1 MRGCVCSGI
10 WVVRLTNLLR
20 AVGSYGRCATG
31 IGPGGRIVGTA
42 NRRAPVRSI
51 SSGTGAVVAAAPGSI
66 SIVGVASVY
75 DRAAVPVAVPVAV
88 APSATIVIAYGRAH
102 GDANSE
108 REQAGRSNRC
118 SAVPRRDITPCDIR
132 SAVNYRGIVLWN
144 INDLRIRRL
153 DHDHLRRLL
162 HDCNL

>member
-42 NRRAPVRSI
+42 NPRGPVRSI
-51 SSGTGAVVAAAPGSI
+51 SSGTGAVIAAAPGSI

-108 REQAGRSNRC
+108 RKQASRSNRC
-118 SAVPRRDITPCDIR
+118 SAVPGRDIR
-132 SAVNYRGIVLWN
+132 SAVNYRGIVLGN